1 MNYTSKTWSR
11 LTTCLKG
18 LLPLAVCLISQNAFG
33 NVRHWIAYK
42 EGVIAELAPG
52 KKVFRLKE
60 MGNQVDTLVWNGETR
75 IWSASNLHARGIPI
89 AQTVIRPG
97 MHVRIWCDVPK
108 GLARRIIVD
117 SK

>member
-1 MNYTSKTWSR
+1 M
-11 LTTCLKG
+11 
-18 LLPLAVCLISQNAFG
+18 VEI
-33 NVRHWIAYK
+33 
-42 EGVIAELAPG
+42 APG

-75 IWSASNLHARGIPI
+75 VWSAFDLRSRGMPM
-89 AQTVIRPG
+89 AQSGIRPG
-97 MHVRIWCDVPK
+97 MHVKVWCDASK